1 MQISSEAIITFF
13 FGGEFI
19 TVLDTGDVKNLVH
32 YENFKALPERLWW
45 ITFLT
50 KKKIENLI
58 GTYYISFIKK

>member
-13 FGGEFI
+13 WGGEFI

-50 KKKIENLI
+50 KKK
-58 GTYYISFIKK
+58 K